1 MIRLGAPTKLPAVVE
16 QTAAR
21 KSQTLA
27 AVTRVTFYAL
37 AAGLLLAVW
46 ARRLVLDFPTLPVI
60 LSLVGY
66 AVVLLLVQGLLRR
79 GATEWGA
86 RVYLIGGGVALLAL
100 CYFMGGPAGPITL
113 AFGPLIVIGALVSG
127 PGAALGST
135 LGVGGVMAVWLVLQ
149 GRGLA
154 TPYPLPASADR
165 ILTLGMLFLSLGTMV
180 ALLAIFVRLIEESL
194 VSAYQRGEEL
204 SEALERA
211 ETAAQAEVGAREQI
225 QETLEQLQASVQE
238 YTTFLSR
245 IEEGDFEARLD
256 MEELAKRIEN
266 PALLALGS
274 RLTRTVE
281 TLITTLN
288 ELRSVQ
294 QRYLREAWTMFLE
307 SGSGRRGFSA
317 HGGEV
322 QAVPP
327 AWNPPMLKAT
337 QGRRTVVEG
346 GELAVPIA
354 VRDEVIGALSARRT
368 DGSPWTAED
377 LALVESVM
385 DQLGQTL
392 ETLRLVE
399 ETQRQAQRQQVLS
412 DLSGRFSRSFD
423 VDALLQQAIMD
434 LGRIL
439 DLDEVAVF
447 LEPVTAAGEAPANAP
462 AAGAEEMPDAA

>member
-27 AVTRVTFYAL
+27 AVTRVTFYVLGAVF
-37 AAGLLLAVW
+37 LLAIF
-46 ARRLVLDFPTLPVI
+46 ARRLVPDFPTLPVV
-60 LSLVGY
+60 LSLAGY
-66 AVVLLLVQGLLRR
+66 AGVLLLVQGLLRR

-86 RVYLIGGGVALLAL
+86 RAYLIGGGLTLLAL

-127 PGAALGST
+127 PGAALGLT

-149 GRGLA
+149 GRGIA
-154 TPYPLPASADR
+154 IPYSLPAATDR
-165 ILTLGMLFLSLGTMV
+165 VLTLGMMLLSLGIMV
-180 ALLAIFVRLIEESL
+180 LLLTVFVRLIEESL

-211 ETAAQAEVGAREQI
+211 ETAAQAEVEARQQV

-238 YTTFLSR
+238 YTAFLSR
-245 IEEGDFEARLD
+245 VEEGGFDARLD
-256 MEELAKRIEN
+256 MEDLAKRIEN

-274 RLTRTVE
+274 RLNRTVE
-281 TLITTLN
+281 AMVVAIN
-288 ELRSVQ
+288 ELRAVQ
-294 QRYLREAWTMFLE
+294 QRYLREAWTMFLK
-307 SGSGRRGFSA
+307 SGAGRRGFYA
-317 HGGEV
+317 RGGEV
-322 QAVPP
+322 QAVSP

-337 QGRRTVVEG
+337 QDRRTVVEG
-346 GELAVPIA
+346 GELAIPIA

-399 ETQRQAQRQQVLS
+399 ETQRQAQRQQVLG

-447 LEPVTAAGEAPANAP
+447 LEPAAAASEAPKSAP
-462 AAGAEEMPDAA
+462 ATGAEETL

>member
-1 MIRLGAPTKLPAVVE
+1 
-16 QTAAR
+16 
-21 KSQTLA
+21 
-27 AVTRVTFYAL
+27 
-37 AAGLLLAVW
+37 
-46 ARRLVLDFPTLPVI
+46 
-60 LSLVGY
+60 
-66 AVVLLLVQGLLRR
+66 
-79 GATEWGA
+79 
-86 RVYLIGGGVALLAL
+86 
-100 CYFMGGPAGPITL
+100 
-113 AFGPLIVIGALVSG
+113 
-127 PGAALGST
+127 
-135 LGVGGVMAVWLVLQ
+135 
-149 GRGLA
+149 
-154 TPYPLPASADR
+154 
-165 ILTLGMLFLSLGTMV
+165 
-180 ALLAIFVRLIEESL
+180 
-194 VSAYQRGEEL
+194 
-204 SEALERA
+204 
-211 ETAAQAEVGAREQI
+211 
-225 QETLEQLQASVQE
+225 
-238 YTTFLSR
+238 
-245 IEEGDFEARLD
+245 
-256 MEELAKRIEN
+256 
-266 PALLALGS
+266 
-274 RLTRTVE
+274 
-281 TLITTLN
+281 LITTLN